1 MCTIKNGYFALT
13 LFLLTMTALL
23 LLSSGCKDNATS
35 VDQEPPS
42 VSITSPTANETVSG
56 EVMIIASATDNES
69 VDQVSFYV
77 NGQLIGSTSDAPWM
91 HSWATSTLSDGN
103 YVITASAT
111 DEEGNTGSSSPVV
124 VVVDDGGNGDDGG
137 GDDGGGDDGG
147 DDDGGDDDSDDDNP
161 GGEATTVVV
170 TNQLATAINVYVNS
184 SLIGSVPAGETAGQ
198 DIGEVSTL
206 EVSWSVVKT
215 ETSDGTS
222 IGDDMSGGFDV
233 VSSPSGTIR
242 YTVDHIVGNQWYF
255 FPLITNQTN
264 VGLLMAVNWE
274 LQAEN
279 RCNCVVPPNSERVGI
294 GYYRLFTNTRVVA
307 FRSSTNYSGG
317 FIYWDFNTHFN
328 ESSIDEG
335 TGAVRLLTTSPPPTG
350 AGSNAPGGF
359 TPAQSQTTASLEEG
373 LSNDHPASLDRQ
385 PAAPPLRPMN

>member
-1 MCTIKNGYFALT
+1 MYPSKNEGLALT
-13 LFLLTMTALL
+13 IICIL
-23 LLSSGCKDNATS
+23 LLSGGCKDDTTS
-35 VDQEPPS
+35 VDQEPPR
-42 VSITSPTANETVSG
+42 VNITSPTANETVSG
-56 EVMIIASATDNES
+56 DVMIMASATDNES
-69 VDQVSFYV
+69 VDQVSFYI
-77 NGQLIGSTSDAPWM
+77 NGQLIGSASDAPWM
-91 HSWATSTLSDGN
+91 HSWSTSTVSDGN

-111 DEEGNTGSSSPVV
+111 DEEGNTASSSPVV
-124 VVVDDGGNGDDGG
+124 VVVDDGGNGDDDG
-137 GDDGGGDDGG
+137 GDDDGG
-147 DDDGGDDDSDDDNP
+147 DDDGGDDDGGDDDNP

-264 VGLLMAVNWE
+264 VGLLMAVNWG

-294 GYYRLFTNTRVVA
+294 GYYRLFTNTRVMA

-328 ESSIDEG
+328 ESSMDEG

-359 TPAQSQTTASLEEG
+359 TPAQSQTAASLKEG
-373 LSNDHPASLDRQ
+373 LSNDHPASFDRQ